1 MILSGQVA
9 LVTGGSRGIGQAVV
23 MALGTR
29 GAHVVINYRANRA
42 AAEKVLEDLKAKDGS
57 GELIAF
63 DVSSESAVEEAVK
76 RIVDAH
82 KKIDILVNNAG
93 VTSDNLLLRMRS
105 EDWDKVVGTN
115 LKGVVLCTKAVSRY
129 MIRQRYG
136 SIINMSSVVG
146 QTGNAGQS
154 LYAAT
159 KAGILGFTK
168 AVAKELASRGVIV
181 NAIAPGFIE
190 TEMTAGLPTAA
201 KEEYLRSIP
210 LGRFGT
216 SEDVADVVAFLAGPG
231 ARYMT
236 GQVVSV
242 NGGLYMEGSKEN
254 VKQEVR
260 RWRHLFRRG

>member
-1 MILSGQVA
+1 MTLSGQVA

-23 MALGTR
+23 MALGRR
-29 GAHVVINYRANRA
+29 GAYVVINYRANQA
-42 AAEKVLEDLKAKDGS
+42 AAEKTLADLMAQGGR
-57 GELIAF
+57 GELSQF
-63 DVSSESAVEEAVK
+63 DVSSESPVEEAVK

-93 VTSDNLLLRMRS
+93 VTSDNLLLRTKS

-115 LKGVVLCTKAVSRY
+115 LKGAVLCTKAVSRH
-129 MIRQRYG
+129 MIRHRYG
-136 SIINMSSVVG
+136 RIINLSSVVG

-168 AVAKELASRGVIV
+168 AVAKELASRAVTV

-190 TEMTAGLPTAA
+190 TEMTAGLPTAV

-216 SEDVADVVAFLAGPG
+216 CDEVAEVVAFMAGPG

-236 GQVVSV
+236 GQVISV
-242 NGGLYMEGSKEN
+242 NGGLYM
-254 VKQEVR
+254 
-260 RWRHLFRRG
+260 